1 MREHNCAKSKLGALR
16 YQEQI
21 GDITHEEAEE
31 LRMDQLSRIYGRGR
45 TIRGLR

>member
-16 YQEQI
+16 YQEQL